1 MKKLSTIIMALA
13 LVLGMSQCKKQETPT
28 TGNTTPIYPGVD
40 ITVKVGDNE
49 GKAENGEKHHI
60 APNYGLFAFSDGD
73 KLYVGHDGK
82 FVGTLTFSNGFF
94 SGTIYPDATVTNQPL
109 HFYFVGNAVVTETP
123 TENETTSLSINIADQ
138 STNLP
143 VLSYGASTK
152 PFTGEGTTYSTTLRN
167 KCALVRFD
175 LQNTGDYEVTLSNV
189 PTLATVNFDNPTDE
203 TAIVA
208 TEGQTNANMTLYG
221 EEGNTAI
228 RWAILLPG
236 TNLSPSVHTD
246 LTWNGEGQLPVMGN
260 NTYINSGLS
269 INNPLPLP
277 AAPDAQYAVKNS
289 DGELIQF
296 SVSANKKVYFSIG
309 NLRHGDSQSSI
320 PGWSLHAHQFD
331 EHEDAY
337 RRHGYSGTVMT
348 GTGYNA
354 TYDMDR
360 ICWGRLANDSGHT
373 YTAGSMWIYADNLDL
388 TRTNGTD
395 WGTVLTTEG
404 NNWRMLTADE
414 WNYLFNAT
422 ARGTRRFIKVN
433 VRAAAGVGTAYGV
446 HEGGN
451 FGVLLL
457 PDNYAGTGLST
468 PLSSFNN
475 GNSKKFVTIDLTSDG
490 TDDVSKMLNAGAV
503 FLPALGY
510 RNADQYEVEQY
521 KEYTYYNPMKP
532 TSTSIYQSFG
542 YYWSSTRV
550 ENGGAQE
557 EDRMAKVLT
566 FNAEINA
573 YSEMLRGRGA
583 CVRLVWDAN

>member
-49 GKAENGEKHHI
+49 GKAENGEKHNI
-60 APNYGLFAFSDGD
+60 APQYGLFAFSSGD
-73 KLYVGHDGK
+73 VLYVGHDGQY
-82 FVGTLTFSNGFF
+82 VGSLTFNGACFD
-94 SGTIYPDATVTNQPL
+94 GTIHPNPNVTDKPL
-109 HFYFVGNAVVTETP
+109 HFYFVGNAAVTGTP
-123 TENETTSLSINIADQ
+123 SANQTTSLSINIANQ

-143 VLSYGASTK
+143 VLSYGASNELY
-152 PFTGEGTTYSTTLRN
+152 TGPNTTYSTTLKN

-175 LQNTGDYEVTLSNV
+175 LQHQGDYVVTLSGV
-189 PTLATVNFDNPTDE
+189 PTQATVNFANPTAE

-208 TEGQTNANMTLYG
+208 TEGQTNGSITLYG
-221 EEGNTAI
+221 ESGNTAY

-236 TNLSPSVHTD
+236 TNLSTGHGD
-246 LTWNGEGQLPVMGN
+246 LNTTSYSGN
-260 NTYINSGLS
+260 VNLAALGTNDYVNSGIS

-277 AAPDAQYAVKNS
+277 DPPAAAYAVKTSN
-289 DGELIQF
+289 GTLTQF
-296 SVSANKKVYFSIG
+296 SVSANKKVYFSRA

-337 RRHGYSGTVMT
+337 GGHGYGTY
-348 GTGYNA
+348 TGYNA

-404 NNWRMLTADE
+404 NNWRMLTASE

-422 ARGTRRFIKVN
+422 ARGTRRFLKVCVN
-433 VRAAAGVGTAYGV
+433 AAEGVGTAYGV
-446 HEGGN
+446 HTNNN

-457 PDNYAGTGLST
+457 PDLYDGEGLSMKDWRDRT
-468 PLSSFNN
+468 YTFNN
-475 GNSKKFVTIDLTSDG
+475 KDGAFVRINLTSDG

-510 RNADQYEVEQY
+510 RNADQYVTEQY
-521 KEYTYYNPMKP
+521 QDYTYYDAKSVGG
-532 TSTSIYQSFG
+532 TYVGIG

-550 ENGGAQE
+550 ENGQAHE
-557 EDRMAKVLT
+557 ENRMAKLLKFDNT
-566 FNAEINA
+566 INA